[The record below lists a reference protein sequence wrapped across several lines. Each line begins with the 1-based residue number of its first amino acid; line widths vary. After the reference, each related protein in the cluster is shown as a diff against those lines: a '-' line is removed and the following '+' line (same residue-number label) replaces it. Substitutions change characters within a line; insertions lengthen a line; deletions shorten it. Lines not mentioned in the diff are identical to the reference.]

1 MPIPKFTL
9 RGFRRP
15 REVAAQALG
24 KLEREVL
31 NEIWRR
37 DEVSVRD
44 VYLAFGESVAY
55 TTLMTTLDRLFK
67 KRLLTRRKDGR
78 AFVYL
83 PAVSQEEFEQGIR
96 EDVIDGLLGKGAEA
110 VEPLLACIVDT
121 VSERD
126 RELLDELDFG
136 RVADPQDRSYF
147 RIFLDERAELLRQQ
161 VLAGNIAATDPEFAA
176 ERAVKLFYGGQCL
189 SFKRKETARFD
200 RDHLAQRSQTNLTR
214 SSVK

>member
-1 MPIPKFTL
+1 MKTSNDNLKLRRSETRKKQRNGHNSIIDTGAFLLDNAAPMKPARFLL

-37 DEVSVRD
+37 GEVTVRD
-44 VYLAFGESVAY
+44 IYLEFDESIAY

-67 KRLLTRRKDGR
+67 KKLLTRSKDGR

-83 PAVSQEEFEQGIR
+83 PAVSRAEFEQGIR
-96 EDVIDGLLGKGAEA
+96 EDVIDGLLGQGAEA

-126 RELLDELDFG
+126 RELLDELD
-136 RVADPQDRSYF
+136 RLIKEKR
-147 RIFLDERAELLRQQ
+147 REL
-161 VLAGNIAATDPEFAA
+161 
-176 ERAVKLFYGGQCL
+176 K
-189 SFKRKETARFD
+189 
-200 RDHLAQRSQTNLTR
+200 QRN
-214 SSVK
+214 